1 MGVGDAKKA
10 VEKKLSDQINTKQEL
25 LSKRQDQVSQQQLYL
40 SLVNKLQESVRKNE
54 ALNKT
59 MEKLEKQ

>member
-1 MGVGDAKKA
+1 MGDAKKA

>member
-1 MGVGDAKKA
+1 MK
-10 VEKKLSDQINTKQEL
+10 EEL
-25 LSKRQDQVSQQQLYL
+25 LSKRQEQVSQQQLYF

-59 MEKLEKQ
+59 KEKLEKQ

>member
-1 MGVGDAKKA
+1 MK
-10 VEKKLSDQINTKQEL
+10 EEL
-25 LSKRQDQVSQQQLYL
+25 LSKRQEQVSQQQLYF

-59 MEKLEKQ
+59 KEKLEKH

>member
-1 MGVGDAKKA
+1 MGDAKKA

-59 MEKLEKQ
+59 MEKLEQQ